1 MVTLDVVLS
10 PISKF
15 HCYFRSGWGGGGGL
29 ACFFGKLTGFL
40 SLLLLFTRTF

>member
-15 HCYFRSGWGGGGGL
+15 HGYFRSGWGGGGGWPG
-29 ACFFGKLTGFL
+29 FFGKLTGFL
-40 SLLLLFTRTF
+40 SLQLLFTRAF